1 MSTSL
6 SDSRTATDSATWA
19 ERPWLR
25 GVFLAIALVCACW
38 IGVTAS
44 YRVQDLLGQPAG
56 CVTLA
61 ASKSSAIIT
70 FGSGLVLMT
79 ILAMVAARL
88 INSVV
93 GVFVLGFG
101 LAGLT
106 LVSSSVSG
114 AFFVDASSSSLAIET
129 MIWGIAI
136 AVAVVAIFRVGGA
149 PPDIAL
155 RYPGES
161 IWREYFD
168 ANALRAGLTGVL
180 LPLLAWV
187 IVRTMMKGQAF
198 GGACIGG
205 VAVGIAYRMVAP
217 HVQPVFAFI
226 APILLTGA
234 YQLLSSRSTGNTGVA
249 FALNTISPEMRLLP
263 MDVVAGSLIGVAMGI
278 GWARGL
284 RRSDTISS

>member
-1 MSTSL
+1 
-6 SDSRTATDSATWA
+6 
-19 ERPWLR
+19 
-25 GVFLAIALVCACW
+25 
-38 IGVTAS
+38 
-44 YRVQDLLGQPAG
+44 
-56 CVTLA
+56 
-61 ASKSSAIIT
+61 
-70 FGSGLVLMT
+70 MT

-129 MIWGIAI
+129 MIWGVVIAI
-136 AVAVVAIFRVGGA
+136 AVVAIFRVGGA

-168 ANALRAGLTGVL
+168 ANALCAGFTGVL

-234 YQLLSSRSTGNTGVA
+234 YQLFLSSRSTGNSGVA

-263 MDVVAGSLIGVAMGI
+263 MDVVAGSLIGVAVGI
-278 GWARGL
+278 GWARGF